1 MSKVLEHE
9 HGPSGWY
16 GNLPVTLTKA
26 DLARVMHRSVRWVER
41 QLKAGTLPIPRIKQ
55 SPHVLFA
62 REDVNR
68 WREEITF
75 ARTGE

>member
-1 MSKVLEHE
+1 MKRLQPVEPLFA
-9 HGPSGWY
+9 
-16 GNLPVTLTKA
+16 LPVTLTKA
-26 DLARVMHRSVRWVER
+26 DLAQVMRCSVRWIEQ
-41 QLKAGTLPIPRIKQ
+41 QLKRGTFPIPRIKQ
-55 SPHVLFA
+55 APGVLFA